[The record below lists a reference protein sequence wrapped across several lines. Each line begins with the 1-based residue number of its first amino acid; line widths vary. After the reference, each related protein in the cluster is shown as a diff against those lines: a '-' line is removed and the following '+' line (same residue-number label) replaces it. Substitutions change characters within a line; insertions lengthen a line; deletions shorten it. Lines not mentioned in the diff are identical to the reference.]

1 MSPRRPRITGQSRQ
15 QIAQRL
21 RDRRTHEETLIL
33 DAADA
38 LARRNAADLALSE
51 AAEALSATLDELQKH
66 GFELQEVAELLQID
80 PSELS
85 GTGPSR
91 RLSVRTSRSV
101 KVQEP
106 NETDDIT
113 DAEPAGVKPEFSSF
127 ARRIA
132 GTTMAQRRPSSLPQ
146 GLRSG
151 QIICLCPRTGGRG
164 TSLKTS
170 VQGPIISL
178 CPRNQRT
185 RDQPAGTPRR

>member
-1 MSPRRPRITGQSRQ
+1 
-15 QIAQRL
+15 
-21 RDRRTHEETLIL
+21 LIL

-38 LARRNAADLALSE
+38 LARRNAAEVALSE

-106 NETDDIT
+106 NETDEFT
-113 DAEPAGVKPEFSSF
+113 DSEP
-127 ARRIA
+127 
-132 GTTMAQRRPSSLPQ
+132 
-146 GLRSG
+146 
-151 QIICLCPRTGGRG
+151 GG
-164 TSLKTS
+164 
-170 VQGPIISL
+170 
-178 CPRNQRT
+178 
-185 RDQPAGTPRR
+185 